1 MIIGVYDVHTTMIRY
16 QIHLRQEQLAN
27 LKALAKSE
35 KTVSEQIRVAIDKYL
50 EEAKKL
56 LVSKSPTK

>member
-1 MIIGVYDVHTTMIRY
+1 MITVSMIRY